1 MLHNK
6 ETFPKVK
13 LMIRKNVPSLI
24 PMATP
29 LLLKNKDYCSN
40 ELSIHFP
47 LLNFLSNILL
57 SI

>member
-13 LMIRKNVPSLI
+13 LVIRKNVPSLI
-24 PMATP
+24 PMDTFCC
-29 LLLKNKDYCSN
+29 LRIKTN

-47 LLNFLSNILL
+47 LLNFLSKILL
-57 SI
+57 ST